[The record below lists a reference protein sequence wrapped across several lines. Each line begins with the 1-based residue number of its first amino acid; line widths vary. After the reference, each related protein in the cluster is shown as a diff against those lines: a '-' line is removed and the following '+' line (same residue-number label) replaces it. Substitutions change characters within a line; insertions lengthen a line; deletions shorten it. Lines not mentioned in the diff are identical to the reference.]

1 MFAFGHV
8 LNRKSFLFLLNLETK
23 RARRYQ
29 NCLSLL
35 SLTFGHLDPSLWENP
50 SISLK
55 TLACLLK
62 TEVRNTDIV
71 AQGGG
76 NRLLFMLPYADLAVA
91 HRVRERSEKILHFY
105 GFGRNGFPIEIDGMC
120 FPTDAKN
127 VDDLLQMARITEL
140 EKSETGPKWAEE
152 ELRQSR
158 HRWHSLV
165 QDIPDIILVVARRG
179 TILAV
184 NRTVSGATVEETI
197 GKSVY
202 DNVAPEHCDTIRKSL
217 DRVFQTGEP
226 DTYEILG
233 VGPHGLNTAWY
244 ETRVVPNKRDG
255 EVIAVT
261 LISTDITERKRAEER
276 IREHGERL
284 RRLIEDLHNVVY
296 RYRFAPMRGF
306 EYISP
311 AIEDITG
318 YTPEELYANPD
329 LAFKLTHPDDRHL
342 LEAVGKG
349 ERAPGIP
356 FSLRWVG
363 KDGAIVWT
371 EQQSI
376 PIYDEGGGL
385 VAVEGIARDITKHK
399 RTEVALSNAELPHLT
414 NVISDGMDE
423 PLHMVA
429 RCVNMLERRYKGRL
443 DSNTEKIMGYAVDG
457 VNRMK
462 RLVNDL
468 VAYSSV
474 GSEGRDF
481 APTNCEAVFDRAIA
495 NLREVIEENDAA
507 VSHDPLP
514 IVMADASQ
522 LVQLFQSL
530 IGNAIKF
537 RGEDPLGVH
546 VSVEKKENEWLF
558 SVQDNGIGID
568 PEHFERIFMI
578 FQRLHREADYP
589 GTGIGLSICKKIVEQ
604 HGGRI
609 WVDSKPGKGSTFYFT
624 IPMTMIG
631 GMNNHEESDHRED

>member
-1 MFAFGHV
+1 MFAFGNV
-8 LNRKSFLFLLNLETK
+8 LNGESFLFLLNLETK

-35 SLTFGHLDPSLWENP
+35 SLTFSHLNPSLWENP

-71 AQGGG
+71 GQGGG
-76 NRLLFMLPYADLAVA
+76 NRLLFMLPYADMAA
-91 HRVRERSEKILHFY
+91 ANKVRERSQKILHFY
-105 GFGRNGFPIEIDGMC
+105 GFGRSGFPIEIDEVC
-120 FPTDAKN
+120 FPTHTKN
-127 VDDLLQMARITEL
+127 VNDLLRMVRITEL
-140 EKSETGPKWAEE
+140 EKSETGRKWAEE
-152 ELRQSR
+152 ALGQSEE
-158 HRWHSLV
+158 RWRFLV
-165 QDIPDIILVVARRG
+165 QNIPDIILVVARDG

-184 NRTVSGATVEETI
+184 NRTVAGATVEETI

-202 DNVAPEHCDTIRKSL
+202 DNVAPKHCGTIQGSL
-217 DRVFQTGEP
+217 QRVFQTGKP

-255 EVIAVT
+255 EVIAAT
-261 LISTDITERKRAEER
+261 LISTDITERKRAEGR
-276 IREHGERL
+276 IRAHGERF
-284 RRLIEDLHNVVY
+284 RRLVEDLRNIVY
-296 RYRFAPMRGF
+296 RYRFTPIGGF

-311 AIEDITG
+311 AVRDITG

-329 LAFKLTHPDDRHL
+329 LGFKLVHPEDRHL
-342 LEAVGKG
+342 LKAVGHG
-349 ERAPGIP
+349 DRVPGIP
-356 FSLRWVG
+356 FSLRWVR

-371 EQQSI
+371 EQQNM
-376 PIYDEGGGL
+376 PIYDESGNL
-385 VAVEGIARDITKHK
+385 VAVEGIARDITEHR
-399 RTEVALSNAELPHLT
+399 RTELVFSNAELEHLA
-414 NVISDGMDE
+414 NVISGEMDE
-423 PLHMVA
+423 PLHMVG
-429 RCVNMLERRYKGRL
+429 RCMNMLERRYKGRF

-457 VNRMK
+457 INRMK

-468 VAYSSV
+468 VAYSRV
-474 GSEGRDF
+474 GTEGRDF

-495 NLREVIEENDAA
+495 NLREVIEENDVA

-514 IVMADASQ
+514 IVMGDESQ
-522 LVQLFQSL
+522 LIQLFQSL

-537 RGEDPLGVH
+537 RGEDPLGIH

-578 FQRLHREADYP
+578 FQRSHREADYL
-589 GTGIGLSICKKIVEQ
+589 GTGIGLSICKKIVER

-609 WVDSKPGKGSTFYFT
+609 WVDSEPGKGSAFYFT

-631 GMNNHEESDHRED
+631 GMNNHEESDHREA